1 MGRLPCLGAYLDCLA
16 QTGCQKWARKPTSFT
31 PTPRARIPR
40 GEARWPNQT
49 STYTRAISEKCAKP
63 ELRSRCPLS
72 SLVCRPQREYRLI
85 TVASAAIFW
94 SFRRGAPTDFP
105 SVSINFIERLL
116 NPSPLKGMIL
126 AIVEADRYK
135 DSPTRVSLKPDGNL
149 HLLTVYA
156 TGGDMKSRSIG

>member
-1 MGRLPCLGAYLDCLA
+1 
-16 QTGCQKWARKPTSFT
+16 
-31 PTPRARIPR
+31 
-40 GEARWPNQT
+40 
-49 STYTRAISEKCAKP
+49 
-63 ELRSRCPLS
+63 
-72 SLVCRPQREYRLI
+72 
-85 TVASAAIFW
+85 VASAAIFW

-116 NPSPLKGMIL
+116 NLSPLKGMIL